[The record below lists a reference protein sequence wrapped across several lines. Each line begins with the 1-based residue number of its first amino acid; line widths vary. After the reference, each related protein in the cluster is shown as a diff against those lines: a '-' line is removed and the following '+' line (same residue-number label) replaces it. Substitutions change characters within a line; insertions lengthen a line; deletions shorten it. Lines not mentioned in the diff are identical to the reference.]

1 MTRRAKIIATIGPS
15 SNTIE
20 VLEKLIQAGMN
31 VARINMS
38 HGTHEGHA
46 QTIQNIRQASKNTGW
61 EVGVLCDLQG
71 PKIRV
76 DKLPEPITLTE
87 GEEWVIGPSDVMDKY
102 PEYQNRFIPTVY
114 KDLVKDA
121 HAGAHILFDDGL
133 MEAHAT
139 EKDRDVLKIKIVV
152 GGTLKSNKG
161 INLPNVNVSAP
172 AFTEKDRKDLMFGLK
187 QDVDFFALS
196 FVRTAQEVKEVKQL
210 LHELKKQTPI
220 ISKIEK
226 PEAIENIREIIQATD
241 MVMIAR
247 GDMGVE
253 VGNHHVPTIQKRLI
267 GLCNEEGVPVIT
279 ATQMLESMTTNSRP
293 TRAEANDVA
302 NAVWDGTDAV
312 MLSGESAAGAYPVE
326 AVKMMGNIV
335 EEAEKLPKERPLL
348 RHMDLHS
355 VSASIQVAAS
365 IIAEKTK
372 AKWVVSVTQSGN
384 SCLKMSRFRPKVRV
398 LGCTNSIHVMR
409 KMTLYWGISPFYF
422 EDKDEDLATLQEQ
435 VMDKLKENTLVVNGD
450 KVVIT
455 HGDGKFFKQG
465 SSNSVRLEIIKDV
478 PKFNQKDE
486 ITGKSETLQEEIP
499 GGRIILDTTIC
510 ASCQNCVQVCPH
522 DIWTVEGEY
531 NETRIN
537 ANSAKLCSKDMECVN
552 KCPTGAIEIIDTDL

>member
-15 SNTIE
+15 SNTVE
-20 VLEKLIQAGMN
+20 MLEKLIKAGMN

-46 QTIQNIRQASKNTGW
+46 QTIANIRKASENVGW

-76 DKLPEPITLTE
+76 DKLAEPLELKE
-87 GEEWVIGPSDVMDKY
+87 GEEWVIGQSDIIEDY
-102 PEYQNRFIPTVY
+102 PEYRERFIPTVY

-121 HAGAHILFDDGL
+121 HEGAHILFDDGL
-133 MEAHAT
+133 MEAHAI
-139 EKDRDVLKIKIVV
+139 EKDRDVLKIKIII

-172 AFTEKDRKDLMFGLK
+172 AFTEKDRQDLMFGLR

-196 FVRTAQEVKEVKQL
+196 FVRRAQEVQEVKYL
-210 LHELKKQTPI
+210 LHKLKKHTPI

-226 PEAIENIREIIQATD
+226 PEAVENIREIMKVTD

-267 GLCNEEGVPVIT
+267 GLCNEAGVPVIT

-302 NAVWDGTDAV
+302 NAIWDGTDAV
-312 MLSGESAAGAYPVE
+312 MLSGESAAGQYPVE
-326 AVKMMGNIV
+326 AVKMMDNIV

-348 RHMDLHS
+348 RHMDLQS

-365 IIAEKTK
+365 IIAEKTN

-398 LGCTNSIHVMR
+398 LGCTNSKQVMR

-422 EDKDEDLATLQEQ
+422 EEKEEDLATLQEQ
-435 VMDKLKENTLVVNGD
+435 MIDTLKERSLVNTGD

-478 PKFNQKDE
+478 PKVSSKESIQ
-486 ITGKSETLQEEIP
+486 GKSETLQQEIP
-499 GGRIILDTTIC
+499 GGRILLDTSLC

-522 DIWTVEGEY
+522 HIWKIEGKQ
-531 NETRIN
+531 NETTIN
-537 ANSAKLCSKDMECVN
+537 VETAHKCTKDMECVA

>member
-15 SNTIE
+15 SSTVE
-20 VLEKLIQAGMN
+20 KLEALIQAGMN

-46 QTIQNIRQASKNTGW
+46 QTIQNIRQASRNTGW

-76 DKLPEPITLTE
+76 DKLPEPLELQE
-87 GEEWVIGPSDVMDKY
+87 GEEWVIGASDIQENY
-102 PEYQNRFIPTVY
+102 PEYKDRFIPTVY
-114 KDLVKDA
+114 QDLVNDA

-133 MEAHAT
+133 MEAHAI
-139 EKDRDVLKIKIVV
+139 EKDRDVLKIKIVI
-152 GGTLKSNKG
+152 GGKLKSNKG
-161 INLPNVNVSAP
+161 INLPNVHVSAP
-172 AFTEKDRKDLMFGLK
+172 AFTDKDKRDLMFGLK

-196 FVRTAQEVKEVKQL
+196 FVRTAQEVKEVKFL
-210 LHELKKQTPI
+210 LHKLKKHTPI

-226 PEAIENIREIIQATD
+226 PEAVENIRDIIKATD
-241 MVMIAR
+241 MIMIAR

-267 GLCNEEGVPVIT
+267 GLCNESGVPVIT

-312 MLSGESAAGAYPVE
+312 MLSGETASGEYPVE
-326 AVKMMGNIV
+326 AVKMMNDIV
-335 EEAEKLPKERPLL
+335 EEAERLPKERPLL
-348 RHMDLHS
+348 RYMDLHS

-372 AKWVVSVTQSGN
+372 AKWVLSVTQSGN

-398 LGCTNSIHVMR
+398 LGCTNSIQVMR

-422 EDKDEDLATLQEQ
+422 EEKEEDLATLQEQ
-435 VMDKLKENTLVVNGD
+435 VIDQLKERDLVSIGD

-478 PKFNQKDE
+478 PKLDQKGKSS
-486 ITGKSETLQEEIP
+486 GKSESLQQEIP
-499 GGRIILDTTIC
+499 GGRIILDTTLC

-522 DIWTVEGEY
+522 DIWQVEGEH
-531 NETRIN
+531 NETTIN
-537 ANSAKLCSKDMECVN
+537 AKAAKNCSKDMECVN

>member
-15 SNTIE
+15 SSSIE
-20 VLEKLIQAGMN
+20 MLEKLIKAGMN

-46 QTIQNIRQASKNTGW
+46 ETIANIRQASKNTGW

-76 DKLPEPITLTE
+76 DKLPEPLELKE
-87 GEEWVIGPSDVMDKY
+87 GEEWVIGPSEVQANY
-102 PEYQNRFIPTVY
+102 PEYKDNFIPTVY
-114 KDLVKDA
+114 KDLVNDA
-121 HAGAHILFDDGL
+121 HEGAHILFDDGL

-139 EKDRDVLKIKIVV
+139 QKDREVLKIKIVV
-152 GGTLKSNKG
+152 GGKLKSNKG

-172 AFTEKDRKDLMFGLK
+172 AFTEKDQRDLMFGLK

-196 FVRTAQEVKEVKQL
+196 FVRTAEEVREVKAL
-210 LHELKKQTPI
+210 LHKLKKHTPI

-226 PEAIENIREIIQATD
+226 PEAVENIEDIIKVTD

-253 VGNHHVPTIQKRLI
+253 VGNHHVPTIQKKLI
-267 GLCNEEGVPVIT
+267 GLCNEAGVPVIT

-312 MLSGESAAGAYPVE
+312 MLSGESAAGMYPVE
-326 AVKMMGNIV
+326 AVTMMDNIV
-335 EEAEKLPKERPLL
+335 AEAERLPKERPLL
-348 RHMDLHS
+348 RHMELNN

-365 IIAEKTK
+365 IIAEKTN
-372 AKWVVSVTQSGN
+372 ARWVLSVTQSGN

-398 LGCTNSIHVMR
+398 LGCTNSLQVMR
-409 KMTLYWGISPFYF
+409 KMALYWGITPFYF
-422 EDKDEDLATLQEQ
+422 EETEEDLATLQEQ
-435 VMDKLKENTLVVNGD
+435 MIDKLKDKELVVNGD
-450 KVVIT
+450 KIVIT

-465 SSNSVRLEIIKDV
+465 SSNSVRLEIIKEV
-478 PKFNQKDE
+478 PKVDLKE
-486 ITGKSETLQEEIP
+486 RVSGKSETVEESIP

-522 DIWTVEGEY
+522 DIWVVEGE
-531 NETRIN
+531 NSETRIN
-537 ANSAKLCSKDMECVN
+537 ANTAKNCSKEMECVS

>member
-1 MTRRAKIIATIGPS
+1 MSRRAKIIATVGPS
-15 SNTIE
+15 SSTVE
-20 VLEKLIQAGMN
+20 VLEQLIRAGMN

-46 QTIQNIRQASKNTGW
+46 QTIANIRQASKNTGW

-76 DKLPEPITLTE
+76 DKLPQPLELKA
-87 GEEWVIGPSDVMDKY
+87 GEEWVIGASDVRDKY
-102 PEYQNRFIPTVY
+102 PQYKDRFIPTVY
-114 KDLVKDA
+114 KNLVNDA
-121 HAGAHILFDDGL
+121 HPGAHILFDDGL
-133 MEAHAT
+133 MEARALAK
-139 EKDRDVLKIKIVV
+139 EGEVLKIKIAV

-161 INLPNVNVSAP
+161 INLPDAHISAP
-172 AFTEKDRKDLMFGLK
+172 AFTEKDRRDLMFGLK

-196 FVRTAQEVKEVKQL
+196 FVRTAQEVKEVKFL
-210 LHELKKQTPI
+210 LHELKKHTPI

-226 PEAIENIREIIQATD
+226 PEAVENIREIMMVTD

-267 GLCNEEGVPVIT
+267 GLCNEAGVPVIT
-279 ATQMLESMTTNSRP
+279 ATQMLESMTTNTRP
-293 TRAEANDVA
+293 TRAEASDVA

-312 MLSGESAAGAYPVE
+312 MLSGETAAGKYPVE
-326 AVKMMGNIV
+326 AVLMMGDIV
-335 EEAEKLPKERPLL
+335 EEAERLPKERPLL

-372 AKWVVSVTQSGN
+372 ARWVLSVTQSGN
-384 SCLKMSRFRPKVRV
+384 SCLRMSRFRPKVRV
-398 LGCTNSIHVMR
+398 LGCANSVQTMR
-409 KMTLYWGISPFYF
+409 KMTLYWGITPFYF
-422 EDKDEDLATLQEQ
+422 EESEDDLATLQEQ
-435 VMDKLKENTLVVNGD
+435 VIDKLKGKELVNIGD

-478 PKFNQKDE
+478 PKVNQKDQVK
-486 ITGKSETLQEEIP
+486 GKSETLQQEIP
-499 GGRIILDTTIC
+499 GGRIILDTSLC

-522 DIWTVEGEY
+522 DIWKVEGER
-531 NETRIN
+531 NETVIN
-537 ANSAKLCSKDMECVN
+537 AETAKDCSKDMECVH

>member
-1 MTRRAKIIATIGPS
+1 MK
-15 SNTIE
+15 
-20 VLEKLIQAGMN
+20 V
-31 VARINMS
+31 
-38 HGTHEGHA
+38 
-46 QTIQNIRQASKNTGW
+46 
-61 EVGVLCDLQG
+61 
-71 PKIRV
+71 
-76 DKLPEPITLTE
+76 
-87 GEEWVIGPSDVMDKY
+87 
-102 PEYQNRFIPTVY
+102 
-114 KDLVKDA
+114 
-121 HAGAHILFDDGL
+121 
-133 MEAHAT
+133 
-139 EKDRDVLKIKIVV
+139 
-152 GGTLKSNKG
+152 
-161 INLPNVNVSAP
+161 
-172 AFTEKDRKDLMFGLK
+172 
-187 QDVDFFALS
+187 
-196 FVRTAQEVKEVKQL
+196 
-210 LHELKKQTPI
+210 
-220 ISKIEK
+220 
-226 PEAIENIREIIQATD
+226 TD

-302 NAVWDGTDAV
+302 NAIWDGTDAV
-312 MLSGESAAGAYPVE
+312 MLSGESAAGQYPVE
-326 AVKMMGNIV
+326 AVKMMDNIV

-348 RHMDLHS
+348 RHMDLYS

-398 LGCTNSIHVMR
+398 LGCTNSKQVMR

-422 EDKDEDLATLQEQ
+422 EENEEDLATLQEQ
-435 VMDKLKENTLVVNGD
+435 MIDTLKERNLVATGD

-465 SSNSVRLEIIKDV
+465 SSNSVRLEIIKEV
-478 PKFNQKDE
+478 PNESKKE
-486 ITGKSETLQEEIP
+486 SLKGKSETLQQEIP
-499 GGRIILDTTIC
+499 GGRIILDTSVC

-522 DIWTVEGEY
+522 NIWTVEGEN

-537 ANSAKLCSKDMECVN
+537 VETADRCTKDMECVN